1 MKPTRHV
8 LQAMGLAVATMT
20 LGLSP
25 AAHAA
30 SGKLVLTG
38 GVSTIEGS
46 GGGGLTP
53 WALIGTQA
61 TDNEWGVAA
70 NVSQARTQDYRLDT
84 LGAMVAWDDRLEFSV
99 GSQSLDTGPTSRQ
112 LGAPGQELDQ
122 VIVGV
127 KYRVLGEAI
136 LDADTWL
143 PQVAVGV
150 QHKRLDAGDLKPV
163 LQSLGADTSGTD
175 IYVSATKLFLKP
187 GVLVN
192 ATVRATEGNQN
203 GLLGFGA
210 NGSSGYEVVPEVSVA
225 KLLRNNLAVGA
236 EYRVMPD
243 TLKRAG
249 RDAGLGNGLAS
260 DDWKD
265 VFVAWAPHKNVS
277 LTAGYVDLG
286 RIVPATTSNRDQTGY
301 YVSAQFSY

>member
-8 LQAMGLAVATMT
+8 LQAMGLAVATVT

-25 AAHAA
+25 AAHSA

-150 QHKRLDAGDLKPV
+150 QHKRLDAGNRIEGILNSV
-163 LQSLGADTSGTD
+163 GADTSGTD
-175 IYVSATKLFLKP
+175 FYVSATKLFLKP
-187 GVLVN
+187 AVLIN
-192 ATVRATEGNQN
+192 ATLRATEANQN

-210 NGSSGYEVVPEVSVA
+210 NGSSGYQIMPEVSVA

-236 EYRVMPD
+236 EYRAMPD
-243 TLKRAG
+243 NLELRPVGGG
-249 RDAGLGNGLAS
+249 RNGLAS

-265 VFVAWAPHKNVS
+265 VFVAWAPRKNVS